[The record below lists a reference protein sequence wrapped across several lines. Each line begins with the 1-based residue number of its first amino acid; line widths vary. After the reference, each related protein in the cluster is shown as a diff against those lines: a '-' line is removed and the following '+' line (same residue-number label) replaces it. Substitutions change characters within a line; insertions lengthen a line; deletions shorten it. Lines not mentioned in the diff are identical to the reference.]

1 MMFKYEIEQKSY
13 NIGKY
18 SIGGDPR
25 KAPTALAG
33 SIFYLGQKNIFLNEK
48 EGTINKDFAANLIKK
63 QEEIADKTGLVPL
76 LDVVISTEQVITP
89 IMDFVFNLTETPILV
104 DAPTVDVKAKLIKYI
119 GEIGG
124 QNRVIYNSLT
134 PESKAEEFQL
144 LKENKFENFILLAL
158 ETSKWTTNAR
168 MDVIKNLIVKVK
180 AAKFAKENF
189 FVDCC
194 VIDFTSL
201 GLAMNAMEETKML
214 YGFPVGC
221 GAHNAVD
228 TWRNLKA
235 KFGDIKTYATIV
247 ASTITL
253 GAGADFILY
262 GPIKLAELVYPNV
275 AFIKA
280 AHSQLLFDE
289 GKFAPPTHPVFKI
302 G

>member
-13 NIGKY
+13 TIGKY

-33 SIFYLGQKNIFLNEK
+33 SIFYLGQKNVFLDEK
-48 EGTINKDFAANLIKK
+48 ERVINKDFAENLIKK
-63 QEEIADKTGLVPL
+63 QEEMADKTGLIPL
-76 LDVVISTEQVITP
+76 LDVVISTEQNINP
-89 IMDFVFNLTETPILV
+89 IIDFVFNMTETPILV
-104 DAPTVDVKAKLIKYI
+104 DAPTGDVKAKLIKYI
-119 GEIGG
+119 GETGG
-124 QNRVIYNSLT
+124 QKRVIYNSLT
-134 PESKAEEFQL
+134 PESKEEEFQL

-158 ETSKWTTNAR
+158 ETAKWTTNAR
-168 MDVIKNLIVKVK
+168 MDVINTLIQKAK
-180 AAKFAKENF
+180 AAKFVKSNF
-189 FVDCC
+189 FIDCC

-201 GLAMNAMEETKML
+201 GLAMSAMEKTKNQ
-214 YGFPVGC
+214 YGFPVGS

-228 TWRNLKA
+228 TWRNLKS

-253 GAGADFILY
+253 AAGADFVLY

-275 AFIKA
+275 AFVKA
-280 AHSQLLFDE
+280 AHSQLMFDE